1 MKKLISLFISLAF
14 AGSSFAQMSGYS
26 SSQSDGTTLGANET
40 LTADGI
46 ALGNAV
52 KLRGYVDFVAS
63 FAGVDGDGDLSG
75 IDGDSRFTTSGDLDL
90 LIDLS
95 PITSEVH
102 LNVGSAGVG
111 LEQMFARYSF
121 NSDFGIS
128 FGRQLTSL
136 GYESD
141 ESPELFAVTNGYFAD
156 GLRSHPALVKYLNDI
171 VRVENLKA
179 DAANA
184 AAGLSLTPDH
194 PNYIHQQTV
203 SDVLPKLRRNYV
215 DGVKLNYNNGM
226 FGLVFGLHDGYWRK
240 DDFNDNSIAIDLA
253 ASVMFFPGLEARL
266 GYAHQE
272 LDDDEIGHFNTWLEW
287 NPGDLT
293 LAFEFDNFD
302 LGGNSDLWD
311 IMLLANYQFTDFF
324 AATFR
329 YTHEDGENINIL
341 NNYESDRIT
350 LALLFAITQNFA
362 LNIEYSH
369 TEIDTNYGDGDT
381 DEFYVEGLVSF

>member
-1 MKKLISLFISLAF
+1 MKNFVSFFLSLAF
-14 AGSSFAQMSGYS
+14 AGSTFAQMPGYS
-26 SSQSDGTTLGANET
+26 TSQSDGTTLGANET

-52 KLRGYVDFVAS
+52 KLRGYVDFLYSYGDAD
-63 FAGVDGDGDLSG
+63 VDGANLGD
-75 IDGDSRFTTSGDLDL
+75 DKRFSTSGDLDL

-95 PITSEVH
+95 PITSEIH
-102 LNVGSAGVG
+102 LNASSGGVD

-121 NSDFGIS
+121 NSDFGVS

-141 ESPELFAVTNGYFAD
+141 EAPELFAVTNGYFAD
-156 GLRSHPALVKYLNDI
+156 ALVANPGVSQLISDM
-171 VRVENLKA
+171 VSDENTA
-179 DAANA
+179 RANFNR
-184 AAGLSLTPDH
+184 SN
-194 PNYIHQQTV
+194 NYIPTDSNYMHPV
-203 SDVLPKLRRNYV
+203 SNSDYLPKLRRNYV

-226 FGLVFGLHDGYWRK
+226 FGFIFGLHDGYWAA
-240 DDFNDNSIAIDLA
+240 DDLNNNVAIDFA

-266 GYAHQE
+266 GYAHQ
-272 LDDDEIGHFNTWLEW
+272 DNDGQDIGHFNAWVEW

-302 LGGNSDLWD
+302 FDANQELWD
-311 IMLLANYQFTDFF
+311 IMLLANYQFTDFL

-329 YTHEDGENINIL
+329 YSHEDGENILWYNDF
-341 NNYESDRIT
+341 ESDRIS
-350 LALLFAITQNFA
+350 LALLFSITQNFGI
-362 LNIEYSH
+362 NVEYSH
-369 TEIDTNYGDGDT
+369 TEIDTNLGDGDT